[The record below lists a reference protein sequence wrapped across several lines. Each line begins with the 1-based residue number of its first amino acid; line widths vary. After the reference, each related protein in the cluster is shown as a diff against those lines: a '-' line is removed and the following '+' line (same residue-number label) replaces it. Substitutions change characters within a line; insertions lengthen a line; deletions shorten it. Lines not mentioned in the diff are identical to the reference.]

1 MKKFNEWAGKINEE
15 FKISKSSCNESNTN
29 SSFEFKPK
37 KFQDFADKLNINHE
51 KEVPIDDINR
61 IDLNRRA
68 KLIKSIELLHYD
80 DLEKFLK
87 DWDFIKTHAEDKII
101 DSEDD
106 LNVIRKS

>member
-1 MKKFNEWAGKINEE
+1 MKKFNEWAGNINEE
-15 FKISKSSCNESNTN
+15 FKISTN
-29 SSFEFKPK
+29 LSYDAKPK
-37 KFQDFADKLNINHE
+37 KIQDFTYELNNNHE
-51 KEVPIDDINR
+51 KEIPTDDVHK

-80 DLEKFLK
+80 DLQKFLK
-87 DWDFIKTHAEDKII
+87 DWDFIRTHAEDKII